1 MFSFS
6 RALSS
11 FGVIKEAESREVI
24 GIREPTLTIHFHS
37 VYRLLSLLYRQHAH
51 APSYAPVQHL
61 ENQGCSYA
69 GRTYVFSIIS
79 HFLASP
85 LTSAHQL
92 ILHLAR
98 LALSTKIEPINV
110 LDLPTWRAVPTTHEC
125 GGIRGVSRR
134 PRPAA
139 SGSTL
144 VCVRGL
150 RRTGARGCGVLGFQE
165 CENIYP
171 LMRVI
176 LFSPRRWPSVRPHP
190 STRPSLVC
198 TFTWPKRT
206 VSLQSNNCK

>member
-1 MFSFS
+1 MNLPS
-6 RALSS
+6 RFIFIASKTRTNL
-11 FGVIKEAESREVI
+11 
-24 GIREPTLTIHFHS
+24 PCH
-37 VYRLLSLLYRQHAH
+37 LLSLFAWLCRQRTH
-51 APSYAPVQHL
+51 APSYHSPCSTSG
-61 ENQGCSYA
+61 NQGCSYA
-69 GRTYVFSIIS
+69 GRTFVIFSFLSYPIFS
-79 HFLASP
+79 HH
-85 LTSAHQL
+85 LTSPHQL
-92 ILHLAR
+92 ILHPAR
-98 LALSTKIEPINV
+98 LALSIKIESTNV
-110 LDLPTWRAVPTTHEC
+110 LDLPIWRAVPTTHEC

-176 LFSPRRWPSVRPHP
+176 LFSPRSWPSVRPHP